1 MLRGRKPE
9 RKRPDRFLCRLTDYR
24 MENWRASR
32 WSART
37 RSRPSRTATTRGTS
51 CRFSRA
57 AHHLTQLLICLL
69 GPSISCYRELESFL
83 CEALMTLQP
92 LGLLYISVCIVILL
106 LWLCNEFEFVAL
118 VFCIFLS
125 AFTDFRGGI
134 CCTPSVPR

>member
-1 MLRGRKPE
+1 MPVLPSHRLQRRDPGRHVLQ
-9 RKRPDRFLCRLTDYR
+9 RQGKRPAGSPEPPLRV
-24 MENWRASR
+24 
-32 WSART
+32 
-37 RSRPSRTATTRGTS
+37 
-51 CRFSRA
+51 A

-83 CEALMTLQP
+83 CEVLMTLQP

-106 LWLCNEFEFVAL
+106 LWLCNEFKFVAL

-125 AFTDFRGGI
+125 AFTDFRGGT